1 MFAFCS
7 NVFVLSLV
15 RFLIVLPLFSRRTA
29 FAHCYPFDRRGAK
42 VLHTFIR
49 IDTDIVVDLHEI
61 YGGETLR
68 LRETAQNIVLPHFGG
83 IAVPRTSA
91 DYEHEN
97 AG

>member
-1 MFAFCS
+1 MFVFCS
-7 NVFVLSLV
+7 NVFVLSLLS
-15 RFLIVLPLFSRRTA
+15 FLIVLPLFSRRTA
-29 FAHCYPFDRRGAK
+29 FVHCYHDRRGAK

-61 YGGETLR
+61 CETFR
-68 LRETAQNIVLPHFGG
+68 LRETAQNIVPPHFGG